1 MFMTLVF
8 VLFGAAMISCIFMN
22 NTYRSP
28 WLTQAISRC
37 LWNKE
42 KVGKKEVK
50 GPPGFSVFFCKKAY
64 KLCHLRLDLKK
75 DVRNLRSW

>member
-8 VLFGAAMISCIFMN
+8 VLFGAAMISCIFTN

-37 LWNKE
+37 LRHKE
-42 KVGKKEVK
+42 KVGRKEVK
-50 GPPGFSVFFCKKAY
+50 GLPGFSVFFRKKAY
-64 KLCHLRLDLKK
+64 KLCHLRLDLRKI
-75 DVRNLRSW
+75 